1 MRSPTFGVGRESR
14 RVLRLCE
21 LEFYCYL
28 ADLSFFACANRSVSC
43 RHREAA
49 VGSLEPLFCR
59 GNFPQL
65 KGDEIVLCT
74 TQLGLVL
81 RNL

>member
-1 MRSPTFGVGRESR
+1 MRSPTFGVGREGR

-28 ADLSFFACANRSVSC
+28 AELSFLACANRSVSC
-43 RHREAA
+43 RHCEAV
-49 VGSLEPLFCR
+49 VGHLEPLFCR

-65 KGDEIVLCT
+65 TGDEIVLCT
-74 TQLGLVL
+74 TQLSLVL
-81 RNL
+81 GNL

>member
-1 MRSPTFGVGRESR
+1 MRSPTFGVGRERR

-28 ADLSFFACANRSVSC
+28 ADLSFFARANRSVSC
-43 RHREAA
+43 RHREAV
-49 VGSLEPLFCR
+49 VGHLEPLFCR

-65 KGDEIVLCT
+65 TGDEIFLCI
-74 TQLGLVL
+74 TQLSLALG
-81 RNL
+81 NL

>member
-28 ADLSFFACANRSVSC
+28 ADLSFFARANRSVSC
-43 RHREAA
+43 RHRETA
-49 VGSLEPLFCR
+49 VVSLEPLFCR

-65 KGDEIVLCT
+65 TGDEIVLCT
-74 TQLGLVL
+74 TQLSLVL
-81 RNL
+81 GNL